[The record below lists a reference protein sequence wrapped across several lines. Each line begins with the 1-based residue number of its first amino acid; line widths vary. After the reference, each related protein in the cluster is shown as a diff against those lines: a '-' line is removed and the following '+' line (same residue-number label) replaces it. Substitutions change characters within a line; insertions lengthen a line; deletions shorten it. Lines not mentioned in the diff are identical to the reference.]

1 MSSDGWDIAFDKMI
15 EVYASKTEIP
25 AERLVT
31 DWIAGKPWIYID
43 HLMRIV
49 VPDSDAFS
57 IVYRVLEV
65 LKAEE
70 FSLTCNAKVDDTKI
84 LCQEIKEISLD
95 EENRII
101 ISNLIHEKLLT
112 ILKSI
117 LDKKLDK
124 KLIHVVIKGYNPER
138 LIVAQRG
145 GQIFIEGALLST
157 KEKIE
162 IVQLILSIY
171 GKEREFGNIK
181 NKLKGN
187 FQIVIMHRR
196 APVTIYAVK

>member
-49 VPDSDAFS
+49 VPDSDVFS

>member
-43 HLMRIV
+43 HLMRVV
-49 VPDSDAFS
+49 VPDSDVFS

-101 ISNLIHEKLLT
+101 ISNLTHEKLLT

-138 LIVAQRG
+138 LIVAQHG

>member
-157 KEKIE
+157 KEKI
-162 IVQLILSIY
+162 Y
-171 GKEREFGNIK
+171 
-181 NKLKGN
+181 
-187 FQIVIMHRR
+187 
-196 APVTIYAVK
+196 